1 MTGQLTLGLDT
12 SFGPVSAALIAADG
26 CVLGTRRIAEAAG
39 QQAELLPPLVADLFA
54 SSSAEFRALAR
65 VVVTTGPGA
74 FTGIRVGVAFAKGL
88 SIATGAEVVGV
99 SSLECLAIQAQA
111 LHAGARVGVLL
122 DAKREEVYAFVR
134 DRDGG
139 HVLPPTL
146 LPLREVPSG
155 LGAPRDEPL
164 LLFGSGRRLTHVPG
178 SVCPEH
184 DVTEIDAVLLA
195 RLGAAVE
202 LRRSALSLTYLRAPD
217 ARLP

>member
-1 MTGQLTLGLDT
+1 MTGQLILGLDT

-54 SSSAEFRALAR
+54 SCNAEFRSLAR

-74 FTGIRVGVAFAKGL
+74 FTGVRVGVAFAKGL
-88 SIATGAEVVGV
+88 SIATGADVVGL

-111 LHAGARVGVLL
+111 LHAGSRVGVLL
-122 DAKREEVYAFVR
+122 DAKRDEVYAFVR
-134 DRDGG
+134 DGDGA
-139 HVLPPTL
+139 HVLAPSL
-146 LPLREVPSG
+146 LPVRDVPSG
-155 LGAPRDEPL
+155 LGPPRDEPL
-164 LLFGSGRRLTHVPG
+164 LLFGSGRRLARVPG

-184 DVTEIDAVLLA
+184 DVTDVDVVMLA
-195 RLGAAVE
+195 KIGAAVE
-202 LRRSALSLTYLRAPD
+202 PLRGGLSLTYLRAPD